1 MEVAD
6 RPMPD
11 EPQSPGEGAADSGR
25 RPGRHMSARP
35 EDTAVHAGNRRW
47 HWPGGGADRRLAQ
60 SIGQLAAVLRA
71 AEPESEAGRAA
82 KRNALVSLRNAR
94 RELDRR
100 WAHNEEAWAWFHA
113 ARREEFRLRTTTDQE
128 LIELDLNEEAAEK
141 LKSSWRLKAVEG
153 YGDADDGD
161 QLIERIIRVQRHL
174 DETAE
179 NENRKR
185 MLQRRQVVI
194 YLAVLA
200 TVFVLICVLE
210 FLGRGL
216 LTADDGVDGW
226 WVVGAA
232 LYGTLGGAFSS
243 AQRVAA
249 ARPGVRYPELRWAQL
264 ANTFRPMAGGA
275 AALIA
280 FAALQA
286 DLLGGAAGESGPR
299 VAIFSFVA
307 GFSERF
313 IPSLAAQREPSSRSA
328 EAGG

>member
-1 MEVAD
+1 MDCAD
-6 RPMPD
+6 
-11 EPQSPGEGAADSGR
+11 Q
-25 RPGRHMSARP
+25 
-35 EDTAVHAGNRRW
+35 
-47 HWPGGGADRRLAQ
+47 RLAQ

-71 AEPESEAGRAA
+71 SEPEAETGRLA
-82 KRNALVSLRNAR
+82 KRNALISLRNAR
-94 RELDRR
+94 RELDRH

-113 ARREEFRLRTTTDQE
+113 ARREELRLRTAVDQE
-128 LIELDLNEEAAEK
+128 LLEIDLNQEAAEK
-141 LKSSWRLKAVEG
+141 LKSSWRLKGVEG
-153 YGDADDGD
+153 YRNGKEEHRV
-161 QLIERIIRVQRHL
+161 ERIIRVQRHL
-174 DETAE
+174 DEAAE

-194 YLAVLA
+194 YLAVLV

-216 LTADDGVDGW
+216 LLADGEMDGW
-226 WVVGAA
+226 WVVSAA

-249 ARPGVRYPELRWAQL
+249 ARAGVRYPELRWAQL
-264 ANTFRPMAGGA
+264 ANAFRPMAGGA

-286 DLLGGAAGESGPR
+286 NLLGESAAQSGPR
-299 VAIFSFVA
+299 VAIFSFIA

-313 IPSLAAQREPSSRSA
+313 IPSLAAQQEPPSVSA
-328 EAGG
+328 QPVG

>member
-1 MEVAD
+1 MLE
-6 RPMPD
+6 
-11 EPQSPGEGAADSGR
+11 
-25 RPGRHMSARP
+25 
-35 EDTAVHAGNRRW
+35 
-47 HWPGGGADRRLAQ
+47 
-60 SIGQLAAVLRA
+60 I
-71 AEPESEAGRAA
+71 
-82 KRNALVSLRNAR
+82 
-94 RELDRR
+94 
-100 WAHNEEAWAWFHA
+100 
-113 ARREEFRLRTTTDQE
+113 
-128 LIELDLNEEAAEK
+128 DLNQEADEK
-141 LKSSWRLKAVEG
+141 LESSWRLRAVEG
-153 YGDADDGD
+153 YRNSNDDH
-161 QLIERIIRVQRHL
+161 LIERIIAVQRHL

-179 NENRKR
+179 NGNRKR

-216 LTADDGVDGW
+216 LLADGAVDGW

-286 DLLGGAAGESGPR
+286 DLLGGAAAESGPR
-299 VAIFSFVA
+299 IAIFSFAA

-313 IPSLAAQREPSSRSA
+313 IPSLAAQQEPSSGSPEPVR
-328 EAGG
+328 

>member
-1 MEVAD
+1 MEMAD
-6 RPMPD
+6 KSMLG
-11 EPQSPGEGAADSGR
+11 EPQTSVERNGYRRRGR
-25 RPGRHMSARP
+25 GTHMSTKP
-35 EDTAVHAGNRRW
+35 DDTAGHADNSRW
-47 HWPGGGADRRLAQ
+47 HWPGGGVDGRLAQ
-60 SIGQLAAVLRA
+60 SIGQLGAVLRA
-71 AEPESEAGRAA
+71 SEPEDEAGRLA
-82 KRNALVSLRNAR
+82 KRNALMSLRHAR

-113 ARREEFRLRTTTDQE
+113 ARREQFRLRTTADQE
-128 LIELDLNEEAAEK
+128 LLEIDVKQEADAK
-141 LKSSWRLKAVEG
+141 LKASWRLKAVEG
-153 YGDADDGD
+153 YRTGDGD
-161 QLIERIIRVQRHL
+161 HLIERIIQVQRHL

-179 NENRKR
+179 NDNRKR

-200 TVFVLICVLE
+200 TVFVVICVLE

-216 LTADDGVDGW
+216 LLAEGAVDGW

-313 IPSLAAQREPSSRSA
+313 IPSLAAQQEPQTASA
-328 EAGG
+328 EPVG

>member
-1 MEVAD
+1 MDAD
-6 RPMPD
+6 DQSMPE
-11 EPQSPGEGAADSGR
+11 EPQTSVDRAGDGGNTSTRRDDAAGHS
-25 RPGRHMSARP
+25 
-35 EDTAVHAGNRRW
+35 DTRGW
-47 HWPGGGADRRLAQ
+47 HWPGGGADQRLAQ
-60 SIGQLAAVLRA
+60 SIGQLGAVLRA
-71 AEPESEAGRAA
+71 SEPEAEADRRA
-82 KRNALVSLRNAR
+82 KRNALISLRNAK

-113 ARREEFRLRTTTDQE
+113 ARREEIRLRTAADQE
-128 LIELDLNEEAAEK
+128 LLEIDLDQEAAEK

-153 YGDADDGD
+153 YGNGD
-161 QLIERIIRVQRHL
+161 QDQLVERLIRVQRHL

-179 NENRKR
+179 NNNRKR

-200 TVFVLICVLE
+200 TTFVLICVLE

-216 LTADDGVDGW
+216 LLADGAIDGW

-243 AQRVAA
+243 AQRVATP
-249 ARPGVRYPELRWAQL
+249 RPGVRYPELRWAQL
-264 ANTFRPMAGGA
+264 ANTFRPLAGGA

-299 VAIFSFVA
+299 VAIFSFIA

-313 IPSLAAQREPSSRSA
+313 IPSLAAQQEPRAASP
-328 EAGG
+328 EPVG

>member
-1 MEVAD
+1 MSAKPEDAAA
-6 RPMPD
+6 
-11 EPQSPGEGAADSGR
+11 GHADS
-25 RPGRHMSARP
+25 S
-35 EDTAVHAGNRRW
+35 RW
-47 HWPGGGADRRLAQ
+47 HWPGGGADHRLAQ
-60 SIGQLAAVLRA
+60 SIGQLGAVLRA
-71 AEPESEAGRAA
+71 SEPEAEAGRQA

-100 WAHNEEAWAWFHA
+100 WARNEEAWAWFHA
-113 ARREEFRLRTTTDQE
+113 ARREEFRLRTRTDQE
-128 LIELDLNEEAAEK
+128 MLEINLNQEADEK
-141 LKSSWRLKAVEG
+141 LKSSWRLRAVEG
-153 YGDADDGD
+153 YRNSNDDH
-161 QLIERIIRVQRHL
+161 LIERIIAVQRHL

-179 NENRKR
+179 NGNRKR

-216 LTADDGVDGW
+216 LLADGAVDGW

-286 DLLGGAAGESGPR
+286 DLLGGAAAESGPR
-299 VAIFSFVA
+299 IAIFSFAA

-313 IPSLAAQREPSSRSA
+313 IPSLAAQQEPSSGSP
-328 EAGG
+328 EPVH